1 MRGHVRRRG
10 QKWVVIV
17 DVGYDENGK
26 RKQRWHSGFETKRDA
41 SKALTEIA
49 NRLQR
54 GDYVEPSKVTLAV
67 FLREWLAG
75 VKATIRPSTWKS
87 YELNVERHIIPALG
101 SLPLQSVTAARL
113 NAFYGEL
120 LERGHLGRTSGG
132 GLSARTVRYIHMIL
146 RRALSDACRWNRLA
160 RNPADQADPPRPG
173 ASASMSTLAADEL
186 RTFLDHVSGDRLHA
200 VWMVL
205 ATTGVR
211 RGEALGLRWR
221 DVDLEAGRLAI
232 RQTLLSVRKEVFFS
246 TPKTAKSRR
255 SVALDPRTV
264 AALRAHRAQQ
274 IEERLVLS
282 GGWPDHDLV
291 FTREDGEPVHP
302 DRLSWAFNRH
312 VKEAD
317 LPRIRLHDLRHTHAS
332 LALAAGIHPKV
343 VSERLGHATV
353 SITLDTYSHAIPAM
367 QEEAAEK
374 VAAVVFG

>member
-1 MRGHVRRRG
+1 MRGHIRKRG
-10 QKWVVIV
+10 NKWVVVV
-17 DVGYDENGK
+17 DVGYNENGR

-41 SKALTEIA
+41 TRALTEIA

-132 GLSARTVRYIHMIL
+132 GLSTRTVRYIHMIL
-146 RRALSDACRWNRLA
+146 RRALSDAVRWNRLA
-160 RNPADQADPPRPG
+160 RNPADQADPPRQG
-173 ASASMSTLAADEL
+173 ASASMNVWAADEL
-186 RTFLDHVSGDRLHA
+186 KAFLDHVSGDRLHA
-200 VWMVL
+200 AWMVL

-221 DVDLEAGRLAI
+221 DVDLDSARLAI

-246 TPKTAKSRR
+246 TPKTVKSRR

-264 AALRAHRAQQ
+264 AALSAHRARQN
-274 IEERLVLS
+274 EERLVFG

-291 FTREDGEPVHP
+291 FTGEDGEPVHP
-302 DRLSWAFNRH
+302 DHLSWAFNRH
-312 VKEAD
+312 VKQAD

-353 SITLDTYSHAIPAM
+353 SITLDIYSHAIPAL

-374 VAAVVFG
+374 VAALVFG